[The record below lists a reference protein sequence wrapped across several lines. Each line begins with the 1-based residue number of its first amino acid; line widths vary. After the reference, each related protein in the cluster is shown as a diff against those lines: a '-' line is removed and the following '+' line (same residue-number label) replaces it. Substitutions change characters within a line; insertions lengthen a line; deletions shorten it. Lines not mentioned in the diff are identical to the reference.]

1 MPTTEPTPSP
11 IREVP
16 AEIEG
21 AIRHYRIV
29 NWTQKPLGIRVDSA
43 NKLRHAIATAL
54 AAAKQEGYLLGIE
67 RYGVPPIA
75 QEEERITALV
85 SGEKP

>member
-1 MPTTEPTPSP
+1 MIET
-11 IREVP
+11 EVP

-75 QEEERITALV
+75 QEEEPQSNIIALV